1 MYLLNAN
8 FWLHLNGEQRKEQN
22 IFSNMSIMI
31 QTKIIRCQK
40 VSTNFDLKELSKLK
54 VTKASGPDGIT
65 ARLLKD
71 AAPVIAKPR
80 LTWLTLLFQQD
91 LFQLSGR
98 MQE

>member
-1 MYLLNAN
+1 MYPPK
-8 FWLHLNGEQRKEQN
+8 RKFLAPFKWRKKKRTKLFQQYVN
-22 IFSNMSIMI
+22 NDSNENN
-31 QTKIIRCQK
+31 K

-98 MQE
+98 MQQ

>member
-1 MYLLNAN
+1 
-8 FWLHLNGEQRKEQN
+8 
-22 IFSNMSIMI
+22 MSA
-31 QTKIIRCQK
+31 
-40 VSTNFDLKELSKLK
+40 NFDLKELPKLK

-71 AAPVIAKPR
+71 AAPVTAKPR

>member
-1 MYLLNAN
+1 
-8 FWLHLNGEQRKEQN
+8 
-22 IFSNMSIMI
+22 MI

-40 VSTNFDLKELSKLK
+40 VLTNFVLKELSKLK

-71 AAPVIAKPR
+71 AAAVIAKPR
-80 LTWLTLLFQQD
+80 LTLLFQQD

-98 MQE
+98 MQK

>member
-1 MYLLNAN
+1 
-8 FWLHLNGEQRKEQN
+8 
-22 IFSNMSIMI
+22 MSA
-31 QTKIIRCQK
+31 
-40 VSTNFDLKELSKLK
+40 NFDLKELPKLK

-98 MQE
+98 MQEYHLFFNQEQGTMSIITD

>member
-1 MYLLNAN
+1 ML
-8 FWLHLNGEQRKEQN
+8 
-22 IFSNMSIMI
+22 
-31 QTKIIRCQK
+31 
-40 VSTNFDLKELSKLK
+40 TNFVLKELSKLK

-71 AAPVIAKPR
+71 AAAVIAKPR
-80 LTWLTLLFQQD
+80 LTLLFQQD

>member
-1 MYLLNAN
+1 
-8 FWLHLNGEQRKEQN
+8 
-22 IFSNMSIMI
+22 MSA
-31 QTKIIRCQK
+31 
-40 VSTNFDLKELSKLK
+40 NFDLKELPKLK

-98 MQE
+98 MQEKHLFLNQEQGTMSIITN

>member
-1 MYLLNAN
+1 
-8 FWLHLNGEQRKEQN
+8 
-22 IFSNMSIMI
+22 MI

-40 VSTNFDLKELSKLK
+40 LSTNFVLKEPSKLK
-54 VTKASGPDGIT
+54 VTKPSGPDGIT

-71 AAPVIAKPR
+71 AAAVIAKPL

-98 MQE
+98 M